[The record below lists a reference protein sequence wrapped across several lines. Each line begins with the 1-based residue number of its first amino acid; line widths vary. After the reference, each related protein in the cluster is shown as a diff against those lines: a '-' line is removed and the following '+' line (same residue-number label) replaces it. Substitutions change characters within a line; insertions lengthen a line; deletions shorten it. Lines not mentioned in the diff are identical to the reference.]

1 MIPSYSSV
9 WLILH
14 MKSDYDDKNNSR
26 CLYIFLSVKEL
37 VRVKR
42 DAHTHTHTQRNSHIQ
57 ITDTHR
63 DRGNKRETS
72 LIKSIVTVCTSS
84 YFLVYTETEEIHAW
98 LCSY

>member
-14 MKSDYDDKNNSR
+14 MKSDYNDKNNSR

-42 DAHTHTHTQRNSHIQ
+42 DAHTHTHTHNETVIYRLQ
-57 ITDTHR
+57 TH
-63 DRGNKRETS
+63 
-72 LIKSIVTVCTSS
+72 
-84 YFLVYTETEEIHAW
+84 TETEEIREKHP
-98 LCSY
+98 